1 MTSRRE
7 YSGQGNS
14 IKKERND
21 GHLWK
26 SSYSGDAG
34 VWGVVKEAVMGSQS
48 GLWAAL
54 CHSATWPTTCW
65 SSGGW
70 LLDGLAWR
78 FYSHLSLWHLWLPYG
93 PRWGAPYITKAR
105 SSWAIELPVIRA
117 YYLYPAFFSPPF
129 LWSPPCHSH
138 HLVDVRLSSGWSVVW
153 QRLSSWGCT
162 CSLCHE
168 FLLNSLFFTSSISE

>member
-1 MTSRRE
+1 MHRKSGKKRWGQLTRRGQVMLGQALVIVTSRRE

-21 GHLWK
+21 EHLWK
-26 SSYSGDAG
+26 SSLSGNAG
-34 VWGVVKEAVMGSQS
+34 VWGVMREAVMGSQS
-48 GLWAAL
+48 GPWAAL

-70 LLDGLAWR
+70 LLEGLAWR
-78 FYSHLSLWHLWLPYG
+78 FYSHLSLWHLRLPYG

-117 YYLYPAFFSPPF
+117 YYLYPTFFSPPF
-129 LWSPPCHSH
+129 LWSPPCRSH
-138 HLVDVRLSSGWSVVW
+138 HLVDVKLSSG
-153 QRLSSWGCT
+153 
-162 CSLCHE
+162 
-168 FLLNSLFFTSSISE
+168 